1 MQENDRHWTRP
12 YAHQAST
19 PLLSGIPDQTTPPLA
34 GASDGI
40 ALPFVMPRS
49 GGIWYAHARLRR
61 QRRKSRRLRRPFVG
75 AVILVEVIGAALTAT
90 VVLPTGASADANS
103 DRAQVAQLGSRI
115 AQDGALVQHLVVSYD
130 QAQAHEAAV
139 GAQLDAA
146 HAHLGADKRAQARAT
161 GVLRQLALNS
171 YMTGASDN
179 LTLAM
184 FDTGDMTA
192 LATEQQYAQ
201 VATEGLGNAIDAV
214 EVDAQR
220 AQAAEVQ
227 LRSAQSQAEASV
239 QQLAGAR
246 QAAQAALIRD
256 DTLLSK
262 AQGNLQALLAAEA
275 RQRQAA
281 EQAEEE
287 AMAVQAAAQAAAAQA
302 AAAQAAT
309 SHPVD
314 VTFNPSPGSY
324 TNPLRAINALT
335 PERIDQGVDY
345 SGYGPI
351 YAIGD
356 GVVLSTVNAGWPGD
370 TFVTYRLSNG
380 PAGGLVVYAAEDI
393 DPMVAVGQSVTAG
406 TVLGTMYEGPD
417 GIETGWADQ
426 SADGTTMAINAGQ
439 FSGANSTA
447 FGWNFSLLLASL
459 GAPPGVAQN
468 EPPTGSLPSG
478 WPTW

>member
-1 MQENDRHWTRP
+1 
-12 YAHQAST
+12 
-19 PLLSGIPDQTTPPLA
+19 
-34 GASDGI
+34 
-40 ALPFVMPRS
+40 MPRS
-49 GGIWYAHARLRR
+49 GGIWYPHARPGR
-61 QRRKSRRLRRPFVG
+61 RRKSRRLCRPLVG

-90 VVLPTGASADANS
+90 VVLPARASADANS

-139 GAQLDAA
+139 TAQLDVA
-146 HAHLGADKRAQARAT
+146 HAHLGADKRAEARAT

-171 YMTGASDN
+171 YMSGASDN

-192 LATEQQYAQ
+192 LATEEQYAQ

-214 EVDAQR
+214 KVDAQR
-220 AQAAEVQ
+220 AQAAAVQ
-227 LRSAQSQAEASV
+227 LQSAQSQAQASV

-246 QAAQAALIRD
+246 QAAQTALTRD

-281 EQAEEE
+281 EEAEEE
-287 AMAVQAAAQAAAAQA
+287 AMAAQAAARAAAQ

-324 TNPLRAINALT
+324 TNPLRAVNALT
-335 PERIDQGVDY
+335 SERIDQGVDY

-356 GVVLSTVNAGWPGD
+356 GVVLSTVNSGWPGG
-370 TFVTYRLSNG
+370 TFISYRLSNG

-406 TVLGTMYEGPD
+406 TVLGAMYEGPD

-426 SADGTTMAINAGQ
+426 SGDGTTMAINAGQ

-447 FGWNFSLLLASL
+447 FGSNFSQLLATL
-459 GAPPGVAQN
+459 GAPPGIQQN
-468 EPPTGSLPSG
+468 EPPTGSLPPG